1 MNEEIRHRVGI
12 VGAGQISE
20 FHVAALKRIAGV
32 ELLGVYD
39 IDAKRAQDA
48 ARRFGTRAV
57 ASLEAFRAQGADVV
71 HVLTP
76 PETHAAIALEALRL
90 GMHVL
95 VEKPLAT
102 DVEDCRRI
110 VAEADLRGLRVCVN
124 HSMLYDPQVRRAL
137 EAVRAG
143 RIGKVISVD
152 ILRSGFYPTYA
163 GGPLPPHY
171 RSAGYPFRDLGVHA
185 LYLFEAFLGPIE
197 DVQAQWA
204 SFGGD
209 KNLVFDEWR
218 AQVRCRSGLG
228 QFQLSW
234 NIKPI
239 QNLIIVQGS
248 KGVLRVDAMRMSQ
261 GGQVLT
267 RMPKPVDRVL
277 GIYSDLLAP
286 VIDYAKSAAGVVRK
300 TIRPY
305 HGLQE
310 LIADFYRTLDHDLPV
325 PVSAADA
332 IPVVDWVERVARAAE
347 AEAAANA
354 ARAPGLADDVPI
366 LVTGAAGALGSAIVA
381 RLLERGERVRVF
393 VRKAPPDVR
402 EGIEVCT
409 GDLRDPTAVERAVR
423 GARVV
428 VHAGAAMRGDW
439 GEMHAST
446 VVGTQNVVEACLKHG
461 VEQLVYIS
469 SMAVPQWSG
478 APKDAPLTESSPL
491 EPRTL
496 ERDSYCRA
504 KLEAELLV
512 SNAVREQHLP
522 AVLLRPGLIFG
533 GPLPLVSAA
542 VARRVGGRYIVLGD
556 GNVRPPF
563 VYLDDVVDAVVS
575 AIDHRLI
582 HGEIVQIIDTDV
594 PTQNEVLRKAHPDA
608 RVMHLPR
615 LLVFALG
622 KVSET
627 ILRGR
632 SPFTLY
638 RLRSALAKRTY
649 VSESA
654 RLIGWEPSVGVSRG
668 IDLVTTGASGGA
680 GSGS

>member
-1 MNEEIRHRVGI
+1 
-12 VGAGQISE
+12 
-20 FHVAALKRIAGV
+20 
-32 ELLGVYD
+32 
-39 IDAKRAQDA
+39 
-48 ARRFGTRAV
+48 
-57 ASLEAFRAQGADVV
+57 
-71 HVLTP
+71 
-76 PETHAAIALEALRL
+76 
-90 GMHVL
+90 
-95 VEKPLAT
+95 
-102 DVEDCRRI
+102 
-110 VAEADLRGLRVCVN
+110 
-124 HSMLYDPQVRRAL
+124 
-137 EAVRAG
+137 
-143 RIGKVISVD
+143 
-152 ILRSGFYPTYA
+152 
-163 GGPLPPHY
+163 
-171 RSAGYPFRDLGVHA
+171 
-185 LYLFEAFLGPIE
+185 
-197 DVQAQWA
+197 
-204 SFGGD
+204 
-209 KNLVFDEWR
+209 
-218 AQVRCRSGLG
+218 
-228 QFQLSW
+228 
-234 NIKPI
+234 
-239 QNLIIVQGS
+239 
-248 KGVLRVDAMRMSQ
+248 
-261 GGQVLT
+261 
-267 RMPKPVDRVL
+267 
-277 GIYSDLLAP
+277 
-286 VIDYAKSAAGVVRK
+286 
-300 TIRPY
+300 
-305 HGLQE
+305 
-310 LIADFYRTLDHDLPV
+310 
-325 PVSAADA
+325 
-332 IPVVDWVERVARAAE
+332 
-347 AEAAANA
+347 
-354 ARAPGLADDVPI
+354 
-366 LVTGAAGALGSAIVA
+366 
-381 RLLERGERVRVF
+381 
-393 VRKAPPDVR
+393 
-402 EGIEVCT
+402 
-409 GDLRDPTAVERAVR
+409 
-423 GARVV
+423 
-428 VHAGAAMRGDW
+428 
-439 GEMHAST
+439 
-446 VVGTQNVVEACLKHG
+446 
-461 VEQLVYIS
+461 
-469 SMAVPQWSG
+469 MAVPQWSG